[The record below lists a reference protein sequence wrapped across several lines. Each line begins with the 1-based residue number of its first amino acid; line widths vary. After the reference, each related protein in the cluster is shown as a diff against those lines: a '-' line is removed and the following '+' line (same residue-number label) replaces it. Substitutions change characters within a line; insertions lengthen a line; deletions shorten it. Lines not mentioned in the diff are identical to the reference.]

1 MVKVLLDACVPHRLR
16 RGLTDFDV
24 VTAQRAG
31 LDQIPDGAL
40 LAAIDGNYDVLVTR
54 DRNLTFQQKI
64 AGRSIAVVVLR
75 TLDQSP
81 AAFDALL
88 PELKAATSAATPGTV
103 TLVGGAGS

>member
-16 RGLTDFDV
+16 RGLTEFDV
-24 VTAQRAG
+24 ATAQSAG

-64 AGRSIAVVVLR
+64 IGRSIAVVVLR
-75 TLDQSP
+75 SLDQSP

-88 PELKAATSAATPGTV
+88 PAGPVHDRAASPTRGT
-103 TLVGGAGS
+103 